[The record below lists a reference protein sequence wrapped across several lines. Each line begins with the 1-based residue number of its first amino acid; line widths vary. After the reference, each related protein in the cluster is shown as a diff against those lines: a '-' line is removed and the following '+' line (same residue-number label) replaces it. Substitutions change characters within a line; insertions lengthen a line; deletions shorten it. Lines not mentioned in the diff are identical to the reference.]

1 MPRDIEYDFFVS
13 YASADN
19 REGWVDTVVNEL
31 VAEHAR
37 FTGGRVLKPFL
48 DRADIRHL
56 SHWHAEIFN
65 KGLARSR
72 FFLAFLSPNYFA
84 SEVCRKEWRAW
95 IEQEISLH
103 ILTGG
108 AAPIYFVE
116 VPGFLSKPMLPEHEV
131 AAKVAE
137 LCGVAPSQRFT
148 TDLCPV
154 VKEARRRQLVNLV
167 LPLKNAG
174 VKALQEADLKAT
186 LAALAR
192 HIEERVEETKRA
204 DASTNRVSPYNTK
217 FTGRL
222 DELLELRTLLTD
234 NRAGVIAGIH
244 GLGGIGKTELAYT
257 YSHAYGSIYPGG
269 RFEVK
274 CEYQTSLRDAVTIT
288 LGGYPEFRDL
298 ISDEE
303 RKQPEA
309 HFTAVTRV
317 LTQRLDALGSVLLVL
332 DNVSDLKLLE
342 GQQTDQLTV
351 LGPRLHLLA
360 TTRLPGGKLVKCLTL
375 GEMKP
380 GDALALLDK
389 FRPFQTDEDRT
400 AAESIVRQLGGFALA
415 IELVAAKLAV
425 TESATYAGVADGLG
439 LADLDTLAEDES
451 VELRR
456 HNHEK
461 RLAAVLGPTLAALKP
476 EERRAMDFAALLPP
490 DNVPL
495 PWLKT
500 LVTADFPALATATK
514 WGDPWLV
521 LVDRLTRLGL
531 FTPVQA
537 ETTSTR
543 QVKVHRLVQELL
555 RREMTA
561 GGRAKLDEAITDV
574 VRARGAALEDTANW
588 VEAVWELDPLE
599 ELAKLWDERK
609 VRRRGAYLGRVG
621 RLRGEVAEYGRA
633 EPLLRRAIVAE
644 EQRYG
649 SDHPEVAF
657 ELNNLAEVLRAT
669 NRFAEAESL
678 YRRAADV
685 FETAFGPT
693 DPDLAKPLNNLAE
706 LFRMTNRF
714 AEAEPLYRR
723 ALGIW
728 ETKLGLRHPQTAFAA
743 NNLGIFYLTTNRYA
757 EAEPLL
763 RRALDALESAFGV
776 GHSHVAKP
784 LSNLAALLQRTNR
797 PAEAESLLRRSLS
810 VAENSL
816 GADHPLVALALNN
829 LGNLLKDTSRV
840 AEAEALLG
848 RALRILE
855 SRLPEHHPDIGTAV
869 GNLAELLMATNRLAE
884 AEPLVCRALTL
895 AVEAYGADH
904 HQVGTCLNN
913 LGQLLKRANRPTDAE
928 PVMRRALEID
938 ETSLGPAHPN
948 VARDLGNLGQ
958 LLQDTKRLAEAEPL
972 MRRAI
977 AINEASFGPDHP
989 DVAGDL
995 NNLATLFVETS
1006 RVAEAE
1012 LLMRRALA
1020 IITRSQGPD
1029 HPDTLT
1035 GRGNLEHILA
1045 KMRVGSGSP
1054 PSTT

>member
-19 REGWVDTVVNEL
+19 RAGWVDAVVNEL

-37 FTGGRVLKPFL
+37 FTGGRKATFFL

-137 LCGVAPSQRFT
+137 LCGFAPSERFT

-186 LAALAR
+186 LATLAR

-222 DELLELRTLLTD
+222 DELLELRTMLTD

-257 YSHAYGSIYPGG
+257 YAHAFAGVYPGG

-274 CEYQTSLRDAVTIT
+274 CEYQTRLRDAVTIT
-288 LGGYPEFRDL
+288 LGGYPEFRDH

-309 HFTAVTRV
+309 HFAAIKRV

-342 GQQTDQLTV
+342 AQQTDQLTV
-351 LGPRLHLLA
+351 LGSKLHLLA
-360 TTRLPGGKLVKCLTL
+360 TTRLPAGKMVKCLTL

-380 GDALALLDK
+380 DDALALLDK
-389 FRPFQTDEDRT
+389 FRPFQTDEDRA
-400 AAESIVRQLGGFALA
+400 AAESIVKQLGGFALA
-415 IELVAAKLAV
+415 IELVAAKLAE
-425 TESATYAGVADGLG
+425 TPSTSYAAVADGLG
-439 LADLDTLAEDES
+439 LADLDTLAEDAS

-461 RLAAVLGPTLAALKP
+461 RLAAVLGPTLTALTP
-476 EERRAMDFAALLPP
+476 EERRAMDYAALLPP

-495 PWLKT
+495 PWLKV
-500 LVTADFPALATATK
+500 LVTADFPALAK
-514 WGDPWLV
+514 PGKFGDPWLV

-531 FTPVQA
+531 FTPVQE

-555 RREMTA
+555 RREMTKELRELLQEVIDPLVLA
-561 GGRAKLDEAITDV
+561 RVAELEKTTNWIEA
-574 VRARGAALEDTANW
+574 A
-588 VEAVWELDPLE
+588 WELDPLE
-599 ELAKLWDERK
+599 ELAKLWDEWEHPHRGWLFS
-609 VRRRGAYLGRVG
+609 VVALRRQHLAQHT
-621 RLRGEVAEYGRA
+621 ET
-633 EPLLRRAIVAE
+633 EPLMKRALALYEMSHGQDHANVAT
-644 EQRYG
+644 
-649 SDHPEVAF
+649 A
-657 ELNNLAEVLRAT
+657 LNNLA
-669 NRFAEAESL
+669 
-678 YRRAADV
+678 
-685 FETAFGPT
+685 G
-693 DPDLAKPLNNLAE
+693 
-706 LFRMTNRF
+706 
-714 AEAEPLYRR
+714 
-723 ALGIW
+723 
-728 ETKLGLRHPQTAFAA
+728 
-743 NNLGIFYLTTNRYA
+743 
-757 EAEPLL
+757 
-763 RRALDALESAFGV
+763 
-776 GHSHVAKP
+776 
-784 LSNLAALLQRTNR
+784 LLQ
-797 PAEAESLLRRSLS
+797 
-810 VAENSL
+810 
-816 GADHPLVALALNN
+816 D
-829 LGNLLKDTSRV
+829 
-840 AEAEALLG
+840 
-848 RALRILE
+848 
-855 SRLPEHHPDIGTAV
+855 
-869 GNLAELLMATNRLAE
+869 TNRLAE
-884 AEPLVCRALTL
+884 AEPML
-895 AVEAYGADH
+895 
-904 HQVGTCLNN
+904 
-913 LGQLLKRANRPTDAE
+913 
-928 PVMRRALEID
+928 RRALGMYEA
-938 ETSLGPAHPN
+938 SFGPDHPD
-948 VARDLGNLGQ
+948 VAIPLGNLA
-958 LLQDTKRLAEAEPL
+958 LLLKTTNRLAEAEPL
-972 MRRAI
+972 MRRAL
-977 AINEASFGPDHP
+977 AIDEASYGPDHRNVAIGLSNLAGLLRATNRLAEAEPLYRRALAIDEKSFGPDHP
-989 DVAGDL
+989 HIGIDL
-995 NNLATLFVETS
+995 NNLAMLLKATNRL
-1006 RVAEAE
+1006 AEAE
-1012 LLMRRALA
+1012 PMLRRALAIDEKGFGKDHPSVATSLNNLAQLLQATNRLAEAEPLMRQALGIDEKSFGPDHPHITRDLNNLALLLKVNNRLAEAEPLYRRALAIDEQSLGKDHPDVARDLSNLALLLQYTNRLAEAESLMRRALA
-1020 IITRSQGPD
+1020 INEQSFGPD
-1029 HPDTLT
+1029 HPEAAIDLNNLALLLKATSRLAEAEPLLRRAVAILT
-1035 GRGNLEHILA
+1035 QSLGPDHPRTQTGWRNLEHLLA
-1045 KMRVGSGSP
+1045 EMRGVSGPP
-1054 PSTT
+1054 PSTA